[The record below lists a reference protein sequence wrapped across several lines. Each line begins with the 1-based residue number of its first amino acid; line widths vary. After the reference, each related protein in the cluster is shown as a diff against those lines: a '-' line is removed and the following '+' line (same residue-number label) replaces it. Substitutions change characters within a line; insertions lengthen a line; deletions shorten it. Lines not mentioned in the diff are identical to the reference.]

1 MDVGNNP
8 LQPRSV
14 LMYVSGIGFLLS
26 PISYRR
32 YLDKV
37 TNIIVFRREAPL
49 IIY

>member
-37 TNIIVFRREAPL
+37 TILIVFRHESPP
-49 IIY
+49 IMY